1 MFPYEAPKAALS
13 PLCPGIA
20 GTKRSRSYSA
30 AFACA
35 LSVSAAL
42 ALALATPARAAA
54 GAADAPGPAAS
65 AARSADSCVA
75 PTVRAPAKDC
85 VSPPSPCR
93 PADTCLPLPAAR
105 PRAQEAGDPFTAA
118 ALGALPLVSGF
129 YLSASP
135 IKGAAFTLADL
146 MLIGAIIQIRSDAN
160 RPPKDAVPYYWLLAG
175 TNLADAVLSVLQ
187 VRSEAAQRLSV
198 NINPSDRPGI
208 LLGWRF

>member
-13 PLCPGIA
+13 PLCPGIP
-20 GTKRSRSYSA
+20 GTKRSRSRSA

-35 LSVSAAL
+35 LSVSGAL

-54 GAADAPGPAAS
+54 GSEPAPS
-65 AARSADSCVA
+65 AVRSIDTCIA
-75 PTVRAPAKDC
+75 PTARPPAKDC

-93 PADTCLPLPAAR
+93 PADTCLPRPAAR
-105 PRAQEAGDPFTAA
+105 QRPKEAGDPFLAA

-129 YLSASP
+129 YVSESP
-135 IKGAAFTLADL
+135 VKGAAFTLADL

-160 RPPKDAVPYYWLLAG
+160 RPPKDAAPYYWLLAG
-175 TNLADAVLSVLQ
+175 VNLADAVLSALQ
-187 VRSEAAQRLSV
+187 VQSEAAQRLSV
-198 NINPSDRPGI
+198 NINPTDRPGI